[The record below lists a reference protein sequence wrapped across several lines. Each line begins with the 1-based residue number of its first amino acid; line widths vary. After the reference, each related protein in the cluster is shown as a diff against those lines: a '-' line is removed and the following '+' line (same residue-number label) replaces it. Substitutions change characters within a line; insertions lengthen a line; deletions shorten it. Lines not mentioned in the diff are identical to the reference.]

1 MEDWIV
7 RVNEE
12 LGKLL
17 AVPEEVE
24 KWRKQSIYMLPAH
37 VTDLDK
43 KAYKPQVVSLGPY
56 HHNLQHL
63 EPMEEHKH
71 RAFLHFMM
79 RSGVALERY
88 ANALGEVVQD
98 LKDQYDQLE
107 PMWLE
112 DTSSFLKLM
121 IVDGCFILEILRRP
135 TTFVDYAPNDPIFSN
150 HGMLYILPFLRWD
163 MLLLENQ
170 VPLLVLTKLVE
181 VEKGAPQ
188 PDDYLNK
195 LVLKFF
201 HSGGHAWQVGRCLHI
216 LDIYRKSLLTA
227 PRIRQRRL
235 RQRGYW
241 HDTAEITRF
250 PSASELL
257 DTGIRLNRSKTRSLR
272 DISFHQNTLRLPEII
287 VDTTTKSIL
296 LNLIAFERF
305 HVGAGNEVSSYMFFL
320 TSLIKGS
327 QDVSLLR
334 SCGIIINNLSNDEDV
349 AEMFNLLGRDVII
362 DPESSLDTVYRVV
375 SQRLR
380 NRFRKRLH
388 QWRAELV
395 RTYFR
400 SPWVAISVVAA
411 ILLFTL
417 TIIQTIYSVL
427 SYIHKN

>member
-1 MEDWIV
+1 MEDWVV

-12 LGKLL
+12 LGKMEAIPL
-17 AVPEEVE
+17 EEQ
-24 KWRKQSIYMLPAH
+24 KWRRQSIYMLPAH

-43 KAYKPQVVSLGPY
+43 EAYKPRVVSLGPY

-63 EPMEEHKH
+63 EPMEEHKQ
-71 RAFLHFMM
+71 RAFLHFMR
-79 RSGVALERY
+79 RSGVALQHY
-88 ANALGEVVQD
+88 ANALEEVVQD
-98 LKDQYDQLE
+98 LKDQYDQLK

-135 TTFVDYAPNDPIFSN
+135 TTFKDYAPNDPIFSN

-170 VPLLVLTKLVE
+170 VPLLVLTKLIE

-188 PDDYLNK
+188 PDEYLNK
-195 LVLKFF
+195 LVLNFF

-216 LDIYRKSLLTA
+216 LDIYRKSLVTA
-227 PRIRQRRL
+227 PRIRQRR
-235 RQRGYW
+235 RRHPIHW
-241 HDTAEITRF
+241 NNTAETTF

-257 DTGIRLNRSKTRSLR
+257 DTGIRLNRSKTHSLR

-327 QDVSLLR
+327 QDVSLLS
-334 SCGIIINNLSNDEDV
+334 SCGIIRNNLGNDEDV
-349 AEMFNLLGRDVII
+349 AEIFNLLGRDII
-362 DPESSLDTVYRVV
+362 VDPENSLIRQSVQGGLSNGEKPLQKETV
-375 SQRLR
+375 
-380 NRFRKRLH
+380 
-388 QWRAELV
+388 
-395 RTYFR
+395 
-400 SPWVAISVVAA
+400 PVAS
-411 ILLFTL
+411 
-417 TIIQTIYSVL
+417 
-427 SYIHKN
+427 